1 MTATLLVANRGEIAC
16 RILRSA
22 RDLGLRTVAVH
33 SDADRGARHVGLA
46 DRAVRIGPAPVA
58 ASYDAADRLLAAAA
72 SVGADLLHPGYGFRS
87 EDAVFAAAV
96 EAAGVAFVGPT
107 PEHLRTLGDKARAR
121 ELALACGLPVLPGS
135 PLLTGPEDAAAHAA
149 AVGYPVVLKDAAGG
163 GGTGVHVCQ
172 DPDELAAAW
181 RRESSRPGA
190 SGRLFVERHVARARH
205 LEVQVFGDGA
215 GRVVTLGDRDCSVQ
229 RRHQK
234 VIEAAPAPGLAPE
247 ARAALH
253 DGARRLAEAV
263 AYRSAGTVE
272 MLLDVDTGE
281 TWFCEVNPRIQVEH
295 TVTEE
300 VTGVDL
306 VSWMLRLSLGDANVL
321 DGVAASGPPRVGVAV
336 QARVYAEDTGHGRP
350 AAGTLTRLELPDGVR
365 VETGA
370 RAGDELGGHADA
382 LVAKLVAHAPTHAG
396 ALDALGTALAATRV
410 EGVPTNLSLLRAAV
424 ADPAVRG
431 GAATTS
437 TLAGVQ
443 DPTPWVDVLDPGVLT
458 TVQDWPG
465 RTGYWAVG
473 VPPSGPMD
481 DLSFRAGNRALGN
494 LEGAAGLECT
504 LSGPTLRFSHAA
516 TVCVTGAPALV
527 TVDGEPVRQ
536 WEPVEVPPGGVLAV
550 GAPHAVGLRT
560 YVLVRGGLDVPAY
573 LGSSATFLLGGVGGY
588 AGRALA
594 RGDVLHPRRPS
605 VAGADDERVGLGD
618 GRPRPRAV
626 PSDERPRMGHS
637 WEIAVATGPQ
647 PTHLTAA
654 ALRRLRTAWWRVL
667 PHADRTGIRLSGP
680 PLTWVRADGGDA
692 GLHPSNVHDN
702 PYSVGAL
709 NVSGD
714 TPILLGPDGPSLG
727 GFVCPLTVV
736 AGARWKL
743 GQLRPGDVVRF
754 VLVDDDEARALRTRA
769 AARAVARVPA
779 SRRTVPDD
787 GVLARRHGSGPAGRP
802 AVRYLRGAED
812 NVLVAYG
819 DDEGDG
825 SGGDPLL
832 LRLRVHALAQA
843 LAAHAPRGVVD
854 VTPGVRT
861 LHVHVDPDELPV
873 RRLVGLLGELEDDL
887 PPAAEIEVPS
897 RELHLPLSWDDPAI
911 HEAVERYAAAVREDA
926 PWLPS
931 NVDFVRRVN
940 GLGSV
945 DDVRRTVLD
954 AQYLVLGLGDVYLGA
969 PLALP
974 VDPRH
979 RLLTTKYT
987 PARTW
992 TPADTVGLGGT
1003 YLCVYGM
1010 DSPGGYQLVGRT
1022 VPIWAPHAQRG
1033 PFEPG
1038 VPWLFRAF
1046 DRIVWDPVDAT
1057 ELAERRAAARAGVLD
1072 VPVTPG
1078 TFSGRAHLD
1087 LLAEHA
1093 DEIATV
1099 ARSRRAAF
1107 DRELEAWTG
1116 AGELVGAPGRR
1127 GRRRRGATTDPPP
1140 PDRAVERRAAARTTE
1155 GSPGAVV
1162 EASRHADAT
1171 APRTG
1176 PDGRPG
1182 PGRTVLRAPLG
1193 GVVWRVEAQAGDR
1206 VPAGG
1211 AVVVLEAMK
1220 LELPVTTTVPGRV
1233 TEVLVRPGDHVA
1245 PGEGLAVV
1253 VTDA

>member
-16 RILRSA
+16 RVLRSA

-58 ASYDAADRLLAAAA
+58 ASYDSADRLLAAAA

-87 EDAVFAAAV
+87 EDAAFAAAV
-96 EAAGVAFVGPT
+96 EAAGVAFAGPS
-107 PEHLRTLGDKARAR
+107 PEHLRVLGDKARAR
-121 ELALACGLPVLPGS
+121 ELAAACGLPVLPGS
-135 PLLTGPEDAAAHAA
+135 PVLAGPEDAAAHARA
-149 AVGYPVVLKDAAGG
+149 IGYPVVLKDAGGG
-163 GGTGVHVCQ
+163 GGTGVHVCR
-172 DPDELAAAW
+172 DADELAAAW
-181 RRESSRPGA
+181 RRETSRPGA
-190 SGRLFVERHVARARH
+190 SRRLFVERHVARARH

-234 VIEAAPAPGLAPE
+234 VLEVAPAPRLAPGL
-247 ARAALH
+247 RTALH

-272 MLLDVDTGE
+272 MLLDVDTGQ

-306 VSWMLRLSLGDANVL
+306 VAWMLRLALGDASVL
-321 DGVAASGPPRVGVAV
+321 DGVPASGPEPVGVAV
-336 QARVYAEDTGHGRP
+336 QARVYAEDTRHGRP
-350 AAGTLTRLELPDGVR
+350 VAGALARLVLPGDVR
-365 VETGA
+365 VESGA
-370 RAGDELGGHADA
+370 RPGDELGGHADA
-382 LVAKLVAHAPTHAG
+382 LVAKLVAHAPSHAG
-396 ALDALGTALAATRV
+396 ALDALGGALAATRV
-410 EGVPTNLSLLRAAV
+410 EGVPTNLSLLRATV

-431 GAATTS
+431 GAATTT
-437 TLAGVQ
+437 TLAGVL

-473 VPPSGPMD
+473 VPPSGPTD

-494 LEGAAGLECT
+494 REGEPGLECT
-504 LSGPTLRFSHAA
+504 LTGPTLRFSHAA
-516 TVCVTGAPALV
+516 TVCVTGAPAPV

-536 WEPVEVPPGGVLAV
+536 WEPVDVPPGGVLAV

-560 YVLVRGGLDVPAY
+560 YVLVRGGLDVPTY
-573 LGSSATFLLGGVGGY
+573 LGSSATFLLGGIGGY

-594 RGDVLHPRRPS
+594 AGDVLHPRRP
-605 VAGADDERVGLGD
+605 ARD
-618 GRPRPRAV
+618 GGPTGPV
-626 PSDERPRMGHS
+626 PTDERPRMGHA

-647 PTHLTAA
+647 PTHLTPA

-667 PHADRTGIRLSGP
+667 PHADRTGVRLAGP

-754 VLVDDDEARALRTRA
+754 VVVDDDEARDLRTRDAARA
-769 AARAVARVPA
+769 AARVPV
-779 SRRTVPDD
+779 SRRALPDD
-787 GVLARRHGSGPAGRP
+787 AVLSRRDGSRPVGRP
-802 AVRYLRGAED
+802 AVRYLRAAED
-812 NVLVAYG
+812 NVLVEYG
-819 DDEGDG
+819 DDGGDG
-825 SGGDPLL
+825 RGGDPLL

-843 LAAHAPRGVVD
+843 LAAGAPRGVVD

-873 RRLVGLLGELEDDL
+873 PRLVGLLGELEDDL

-897 RELHLPLSWDDPAI
+897 RALHLPLSWDDPAI

-992 TPADTVGLGGT
+992 TPADAVGLGGT

-1046 DRIVWDPVDAT
+1046 DRIVWDPVDAA
-1057 ELAERRAAARAGVLD
+1057 ELVERRAAARAGVLD
-1072 VPVTPG
+1072 VPVTEG

-1093 DEIATV
+1093 DEIETV
-1099 ARSRRAAF
+1099 ARSRRTAF
-1107 DRELEAWTG
+1107 DRELAAWSG
-1116 AGELVGAPGRR
+1116 AGEHVGAPGRR
-1127 GRRRRGATTDPPP
+1127 GGRTPGTAARRRGA
-1140 PDRAVERRAAARTTE
+1140 
-1155 GSPGAVV
+1155 
-1162 EASRHADAT
+1162 
-1171 APRTG
+1171 G
-1176 PDGRPG
+1176 PDGPRWAVGDEPRAAGTDPRPA

-1193 GVVWRVEAQAGDR
+1193 GVVWRVETQPGER
-1206 VPAGG
+1206 VAAGG

-1220 LELPVTTTVPGRV
+1220 LELPVTTTAPGLV
-1233 TEVLVRPGDHVA
+1233 SEVLVRPGDHVA
-1245 PGEGLAVV
+1245 PGEELAVV
-1253 VTDA
+1253 VTDT